1 MGSFKLWILSAILIL
16 KLMITI
22 PTLYGKEG
30 YRLHPLVLPLGGMD
44 GGAEILL
51 SHIPVFRL
59 N

>member
-1 MGSFKLWILSAILIL
+1 MGSFKPWILSAILIL

-22 PTLYGKEG
+22 PTPLSKEG

-44 GGAEILL
+44 GSGEILL
-51 SHIPVFRL
+51 SHIPIFRL